1 MKKNIIYVDFVNKRR
16 ITFVHFILNKI
27 ISLLSIKFN
36 IKAKTSIDIE
46 INKNRRI
53 SN

>member
-1 MKKNIIYVDFVNKRR
+1 MKRNIIYVDFINKRR

-27 ISLLSIKFN
+27 IFLLFVKFN
-36 IKAKTSIDIE
+36 IKNKASIDID

>member
-1 MKKNIIYVDFVNKRR
+1 MKKNIIYVDFISKRR

-27 ISLLSIKFN
+27 ILLLFVKFN
-36 IKAKTSIDIE
+36 IKNKSSTDIDISK
-46 INKNRRI
+46 NKRI